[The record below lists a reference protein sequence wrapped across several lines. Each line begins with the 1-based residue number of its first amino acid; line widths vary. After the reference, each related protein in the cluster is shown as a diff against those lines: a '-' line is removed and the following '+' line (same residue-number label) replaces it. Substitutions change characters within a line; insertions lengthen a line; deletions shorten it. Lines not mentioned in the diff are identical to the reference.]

1 MDGEDKLELFLMVV
15 IGIMYFNILARVDL
29 VQNAI
34 PIMVA
39 TGLLF
44 VFLIYPKIKKF
55 YKKNKLKNK
64 SKMAEGRICD
74 IITSYEKEHCIDT
87 VGITSNEYP
96 VVEFQNDK
104 GEWEKIIIT
113 IPEGENNKFK
123 LDDNVTVWYRYGRK
137 ERVQLLD
144 TTFLDKDYDF
154 FHFVDEK
161 IEEFDEDFV
170 FGELTFYHENK
181 SIDYKEFKNTMII
194 REEVILKKVKD
205 K

>member
-15 IGIMYFNILARVDL
+15 IGIMYVNILTRVDL

-44 VFLIYPKIKKF
+44 GFCVLPKINKW
-55 YKKNKLKNK
+55 YKKSKKKKK
-64 SKMAEGRICD
+64 SLMAEGRICD
-74 IITSYEKEHCIDT
+74 VITVYKKDYFVDSLTIAND
-87 VGITSNEYP
+87 EYP
-96 VVEFQNDK
+96 VVEFKNDK
-104 GEWEKIIIT
+104 DEWEKIIIT
-113 IPEGENNKFK
+113 IPEGESNKFK
-123 LDDNVTVWYRYGRK
+123 LHDEVNVWYRYGRK
-137 ERVQLLD
+137 ERVQMQD
-144 TTFLDKDYDF
+144 RTFLDKEYDY

-181 SIDYKEFKNTMII
+181 SMDYSEYKNTMIM
-194 REEVILKKVKD
+194 REEIVLKKIK